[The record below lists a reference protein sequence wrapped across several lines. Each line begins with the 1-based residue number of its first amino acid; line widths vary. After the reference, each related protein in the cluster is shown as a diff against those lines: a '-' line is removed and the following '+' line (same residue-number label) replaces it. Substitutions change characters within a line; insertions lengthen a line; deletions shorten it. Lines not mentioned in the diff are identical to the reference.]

1 MIGKN
6 ILNRKGIRK
15 MEKYEIG
22 DIIKTKAGDKCI
34 IVDIEKNKAMVFNMS
49 KMHPD
54 KIKLNEI
61 EEKMDEPN
69 CTTVV
74 INGKKVKDT
83 NENNTEK
90 EDEIE
95 IDGTDKL
102 IELLRMFG
110 KAASELGRVLEEIT
124 EEEDIDEE

>member
-1 MIGKN
+1 
-6 ILNRKGIRK
+6 
-15 MEKYEIG
+15 
-22 DIIKTKAGDKCI
+22 
-34 IVDIEKNKAMVFNMS
+34 MVFNMS